1 MTCSVPSVTIPKADG
16 GCRLPCAKKKNQL
29 TLHSGAQILLFRTWG
44 AKQHE
49 EGGSESFQR
58 RVRGI
63 LISSLE
69 SSDGIQMSNGIT
81 GSVRNR

>member
-1 MTCSVPSVTIPKADG
+1 MAD
-16 GCRLPCAKKKNQL
+16 ADYHVQKKKNQL

-58 RVRGI
+58 RVRDI
-63 LISSLE
+63 NKYINIVS
-69 SSDGIQMSNGIT
+69 
-81 GSVRNR
+81 